1 MWRRSLVFIALL
13 IGLVPTAALAV
24 LPIQHWTLD
33 NGARVYFVQN
43 EALPIVDVRM
53 VFDAGGARDHGLP
66 GLARLT
72 NGLLDQGNAGL
83 DVSEIAR
90 RLETVGARLSGGSE
104 RDMAWLQLRSLAEPK
119 ALEQAVAALTLIAS
133 RPDFPEPA
141 LQRLRA
147 RMLVALQ
154 AVKQDP
160 GELGD
165 RALYAA
171 IYRDHPYA
179 TPPSGTEES
188 LPKIS
193 RDDVKAF
200 YQRYYTAPN
209 SVVAIAGAIDR
220 AQAQQIAQRLTVGLP
235 KGEAAPALP
244 PVAPLEKG
252 PEVSIPFPSSQ
263 THVLLGQPAI
273 DRDSPDIYA
282 FTVGNHILGGS
293 GLVSLLTEA
302 MREQRGLSY
311 STASYFIPSARP
323 GPFVINTQV
332 RSESADEAIEV
343 LREVFTRMVKKGP
356 TEKELEAA
364 KLNITGS
371 FPLNLDSNGDIV
383 GYLASI
389 GFYDLPLDYLENYV
403 DNIEQ
408 VSAQD
413 VQRAFQ
419 QHLDPDTLAKV
430 LVGPVSTTAPR

>member
-1 MWRRSLVFIALL
+1 MRRHGLLFIALL
-13 IGLVPTAALAV
+13 IGLLPTAALAV

-83 DVSEIAR
+83 EVNEIAR

-104 RDMAWLQLRSLAEPK
+104 RDMAWLQLRSLAEPET
-119 ALEQAVAALTLIAS
+119 LEEAVATMALIAS

-141 LQRLRA
+141 LERLRA
-147 RMLVALQ
+147 RMLVALR

-171 IYRDHPYA
+171 IYQDHPYG

-193 RDDVKAF
+193 RDEVIAF

-209 SVVAIAGAIDR
+209 SVIAIAGAIDR
-220 AQAQQIAQRLTVGLP
+220 AKAEEIAQRLTANLP
-235 KGEAAPALP
+235 KGKAAPPLP
-244 PVAPLEKG
+244 PVAPLDKG
-252 PEVSIPFPSSQ
+252 PEVVIPFPSSQ
-263 THVLLGQPAI
+263 THILLGQPAI
-273 DRDSPDIYA
+273 GRDSPDIYA
-282 FTVGNHILGGS
+282 FTVGNHILGGG

-311 STASYFIPSARP
+311 STSSYFIPSARP
-323 GPFVINTQV
+323 GPFVMNTQV
-332 RSESADEAIEV
+332 RSESADEAIGV
-343 LREVFTRMVKKGP
+343 LREVFSRILKQGP
-356 TEKELEAA
+356 TEDELEAA

-371 FPLNLDSNGDIV
+371 FPLSLDSNGDIV

-389 GFYDLPLDYLENYV
+389 GFYRLPLDYLEDYV
-403 DNIEQ
+403 ENIEQ
-408 VSAQD
+408 VSTKD
-413 VQRAFQ
+413 VKRAFQ
-419 QHLDPDTLAKV
+419 QHLNPDTLAKV
-430 LVGPVSTTAPR
+430 LVGPVATAPK